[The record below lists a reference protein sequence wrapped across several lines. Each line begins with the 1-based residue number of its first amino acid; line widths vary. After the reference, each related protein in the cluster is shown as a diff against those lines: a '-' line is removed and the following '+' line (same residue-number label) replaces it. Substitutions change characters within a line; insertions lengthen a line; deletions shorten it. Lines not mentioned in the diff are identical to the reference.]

1 MAKKVMIIDDD
12 KLLSIIVADYL
23 TKEGYQVII
32 AYDSEEA
39 IKKIYQFTPDIIL
52 LDVVL
57 PNMDGLQFCRLLR
70 NDTRTSHVPIIMLTS
85 KRNVEDKVEG
95 LDSGADDYMTKPFD
109 LIELSARIKSH
120 LRRAMQENTLN
131 PLTGLPGNKLIEEE
145 IKKVV
150 YDRTKLFDVLYLDLD
165 NFKAYN
171 DAYGFLKG
179 DEVLKLLAHIIEKTV
194 QQHGNTSD
202 FIGHI
207 GGDDFIVIL
216 TSDKADLICREIISS
231 FDSSIL
237 LLYNKTD
244 RKNKYIVSC
253 DRKGQRQ
260 QFPIMTLSIAVVS
273 NRNRK
278 IDSHWQVSHS
288 AAELKK
294 HAKTLPGSVYVKDR
308 RTGNQV

>member
-1 MAKKVMIIDDD
+1 MTKKVMLIDDD
-12 KLLSIIVADYL
+12 KLLSKIVADYL
-23 TKEGYQVII
+23 TQEGYQMIT

-39 IKKIYQFTPDIIL
+39 IEKIYQLTPDIIL
-52 LDVVL
+52 LDIVL

-85 KRNVEDKVEG
+85 KGNVEDKVEG
-95 LDSGADDYMTKPFD
+95 LSSGADDYMTKPFE
-109 LIELSARIKSH
+109 LIELTARIKSH

-131 PLTGLPGNKLIEEE
+131 PLTGLPGNILIEEE
-145 IKKVV
+145 IKKLVHET
-150 YDRTKLFDVLYLDLD
+150 DKIFDVLYLDLD

-171 DAYGFLKG
+171 DVYGFFKG
-179 DEVLKLLAHIIEKTV
+179 DEVIKLLAHIIVKTI
-194 QQHGNTSD
+194 QQHGNKND
-202 FIGHI
+202 FVGHI
-207 GGDDFIVIL
+207 GGDDFIVIA
-216 TSDKADLICREIISS
+216 TSDKVDLICQEIITS

-237 LLYNKTD
+237 LLYNKID
-244 RKNKYIVSC
+244 RKNKYMVSF
-253 DRKGQRQ
+253 DRKGKRQ

-308 RTGNQV
+308 RTGN